1 MGIGIDLENMRNM
14 KQDYSFL
21 FQNMSTSGGG
31 GLGNLNFLSDYASIK
46 NGSYGKLMKAYY
58 AKDKSSEVSSIA
70 EKQTKK
76 ATSTSTAKD
85 STKKLAEVE
94 GAAEGL
100 KNSADALI
108 KTGSKSVFNK
118 VEVESKD
125 EYGFTQTTKE
135 YDKNAIYKSV
145 ASFVDDYNNLIKTAG
160 SSETKSIQNRVNSL
174 TGATSANKTLLS
186 KVGITINSDNT
197 LSIDEESFKKAN
209 MTTVKSLFNGN
220 SSYAYRVSAQASLI
234 DYTADKEASKANT
247 YTGSGSYGSTYS
259 TGNILDYGL

>member
-1 MGIGIDLENMRNM
+1 MGIGIDLGNMRNM

-85 STKKLAEVE
+85 SAKKLAEIE

-100 KNSADALI
+100 KDSADALI

-160 SSETKSIQNRVNSL
+160 SSETNSIQNRVHTL

-197 LSIDEESFKKAN
+197 LSIDEESFKKAD

-247 YTGSGSYGSTYS
+247 YTGNGSYGSTYS
-259 TGNILDYGL
+259 TGSILDYGL